1 MLKMWKTLLKHENT
15 TLILNFAFGKTI
27 FIHPDM
33 NIFTPVITVIQAD
46 KKEKSEW
53 HEKTRISEKKM
64 N

>member
-15 TLILNFAFGKTI
+15 TLILNLAFGKTI

-33 NIFTPVITVIQAD
+33 NIFTPVITVMQAD

-53 HEKTRISEKKM
+53 H
-64 N
+64 